1 METEYIVALIGIGG
15 TILGTVVG
23 FFLNFTYERI
33 QKKARMNDD
42 LQAAINRAL
51 LVTVVN
57 KYPVV
62 LGKLKEAIDT
72 NAHVLHKNKS
82 ITSFYSKWLCDPT
95 LALEQEFVN
104 FIPNERIDELKNDLA
119 AIKL

>member
-1 METEYIVALIGIGG
+1 MGTEYIVALIGIGG

-23 FFLNFTYERI
+23 FFLNFAYERI
-33 QKKARMNDD
+33 QKKSRMNDD
-42 LQAAINRAL
+42 LQAEINRAL
-51 LVTVVN
+51 LVTAVN

-62 LGKLKEAIDT
+62 LGKLKEVIET
-72 NAHVLHKNKS
+72 NAHILHKNKS